1 MKCGL
6 QRPSLGLLFS
16 AAGPAQAAASPARNG
31 SPAATRLGN
40 DVSWPQ
46 CNRTLPKSP
55 AFTVVG
61 VNNGLANTTN
71 PCLATELA
79 WAEKS
84 AGGTGQPP
92 VKLYVNTAD
101 DDANSRGL
109 SQPGS
114 YLWLLDVETDNSNL
128 CALRSWLPAATSAM
142 GPRVNVLPVR

>member
-6 QRPSLGLLFS
+6 LRPSLGLLFS

-71 PCLATELA
+71 LCLATELA
-79 WAEKS
+79 WAES
-84 AGGTGQPP
+84 PP
-92 VKLYVNTAD
+92 EVPA
-101 DDANSRGL
+101 S
-109 SQPGS
+109 
-114 YLWLLDVETDNSNL
+114 
-128 CALRSWLPAATSAM
+128 LRSSCM
-142 GPRVNVLPVR
+142 